1 MNGVNPFSGG
11 NALPPVGTVAGS
23 PFGVLMSTVLPWIGA
38 LLIVI
43 MAWRILTNYLKG
55 NHSGMTR
62 EVLFAIV
69 GLVFI
74 FDPASIGGIIAW
86 IGKMLGTIF
95 GG

>member
-1 MNGVNPFSGG
+1 
-11 NALPPVGTVAGS
+11 
-23 PFGVLMSTVLPWIGA
+23 MSTVLPWIGA

-86 IGKMLGTIF
+86 IGKFLGTIF